1 MLLNVLRCRLTYEG
15 QAETN
20 AEAWFNIALRPQKP
34 EGSLGWTAQDG
45 HLDSHTAPKLCHF
58 YFFQTHL
65 KIRRRKQKKKKRW
78 SKSISYSSNSLYPLR
93 MDSHP
98 VFSHAPSWYNR
109 SHSWASCLQTRP
121 VRWCWS
127 CPRQLSPC
135 KVLRWRSCRGLNSC
149 ACTMGVWNDGKKTTK
164 MRRRRRITMNFPLVI
179 IFSICTRSTHT
190 KGSKE
195 RYLLGQ
201 NVTCKFGG

>member
-65 KIRRRKQKKKKRW
+65 KIRRRKQKKKK
-78 SKSISYSSNSLYPLR
+78 K
-93 MDSHP
+93 DEAKASHTHQTVCILFAWTATQFFP
-98 VFSHAPSWYNR
+98 MLHLDTIVLIPGRHAFKHGLWDGVDLAHASWVHVR
-109 SHSWASCLQTRP
+109 CWDGGLVGGWTRALVPWASEMMARRQQ
-121 VRWCWS
+121 RW
-127 CPRQLSPC
+127 
-135 KVLRWRSCRGLNSC
+135 
-149 ACTMGVWNDGKKTTK
+149 
-164 MRRRRRITMNFPLVI
+164 
-179 IFSICTRSTHT
+179 
-190 KGSKE
+190 
-195 RYLLGQ
+195 
-201 NVTCKFGG
+201 GGGGG

>member
-65 KIRRRKQKKKKRW
+65 KIRRRKQKKKKKMKQKHLILIKQ
-78 SKSISYSSNSLYPLR
+78 SVSSSHGQPPSFFPCSILIQSFSFLGVMPSNTACE
-93 MDSHP
+93 M
-98 VFSHAPSWYNR
+98 
-109 SHSWASCLQTRP
+109 
-121 VRWCWS
+121 
-127 CPRQLSPC
+127 
-135 KVLRWRSCRGLNSC
+135 VLILPTPAES
-149 ACTMGVWNDGKKTTK
+149 M
-164 MRRRRRITMNFPLVI
+164 
-179 IFSICTRSTHT
+179 
-190 KGSKE
+190 
-195 RYLLGQ
+195 
-201 NVTCKFGG
+201 